1 MILKCYTIWSV
12 WLATNS
18 DFGRNSLIV
27 LACNLFLKE
36 TFFVQILRNCNAFTT
51 FKQIF
56 YVCSKTCCPQNVHKN
71 QGILSRLIKSS
82 KTDLMFQMKQSD
94 QISQNIYLN
103 SFLMK
108 INICVKNIFKNSKM
122 VVVFFVIRFEKSTH

>member
-1 MILKCYTIWSV
+1 
-12 WLATNS
+12 
-18 DFGRNSLIV
+18 
-27 LACNLFLKE
+27 
-36 TFFVQILRNCNAFTT
+36 
-51 FKQIF
+51 
-56 YVCSKTCCPQNVHKN
+56 
-71 QGILSRLIKSS
+71 
-82 KTDLMFQMKQSD
+82 MFQMKQSD